1 MKKKEPLGKPQN
13 VMLALDLTKMD
24 SILLKYASY
33 LSTVLDVK
41 HFYFTHNIKRSKLY
55 NLYEDLL
62 EEGITVEEI
71 VEEAL
76 EKSIAEN
83 YTGTAEYTLAITS
96 DDYTESILEH
106 LTKKYTIDLLL
117 VGYKN
122 ELQGTGALTQKLVRM
137 IDAEILMIPEET
149 KCQLHKILVATDF
162 SNASVKAFQAAKNLT
177 RKSEGKIEALH
188 VYNTPS
194 FFYPYIDMQ
203 KAVDKTRRNLQ
214 EKTRQFRIKNE
225 LVVENVNFN
234 ELDKEE
240 NSVAGVIENYAIKQ
254 NFDLLIVSVRG
265 ANNLTSLFIGSVTN
279 DLIIRAVKTPLLV
292 VK

>member
-1 MKKKEPLGKPQN
+1 MKKKEPLKKQQN

-24 SILLKYASY
+24 STLLSYASY
-33 LSTVLDVK
+33 LSEVLNIE

-62 EEGITVEEI
+62 EEGITLEEI

-76 EKSIAEN
+76 EKSIAKN
-83 YTGTAEYTLAITS
+83 YTGKTDYTLAITS

-106 LTKKYTIDLLL
+106 LSKKYSIDLLL
-117 VGYKN
+117 VGYKS

-137 IDAEILMIPEET
+137 IDAGILMIPEET
-149 KCQLHKILVATDF
+149 KYQLHKILVATDF
-162 SNASVKAFQAAKNLT
+162 SNASVKAFQAAKHLT
-177 RKSEGKIEALH
+177 KKSKGKIEAIH
-188 VYNTPS
+188 VYNIPS
-194 FFYPYIDMQ
+194 FFYPYINTQ
-203 KAVDKTRRNLQ
+203 KAVDKTQKNLQ
-214 EKTRQFRIKNE
+214 EKTRQFRKKNQMT
-225 LVVENVNFN
+225 LENVNFH
-234 ELDKEE
+234 ELDREE
-240 NSVAGVIENYAIKQ
+240 NSVAGVIEDFALNQ
-254 NFDLLIVSVRG
+254 NFDLLIVSARG